1 MIIMSRSEAL
11 LSSLA
16 ERPATTRRAEKTQK
30 TERGE
35 KFDTGRSA
43 IAKVCK
49 QTVYPLNVPFFII
62 ILNIKRRQKICFW
75 YVNKRSRLPEL
86 DKGTGCGDGGG
97 F

>member
-1 MIIMSRSEAL
+1 MSGSEAL
-11 LSSLA
+11 LSSA
-16 ERPATTRRAEKTQK
+16 ATTPKK
-30 TERGE
+30 KGE
-35 KFDTGRSA
+35 KFDTGRNG

-86 DKGTGCGDGGG
+86 DKGRGMVGGWRG